1 MRTMEMTDVNGL
13 KSGRELVRLD
23 GVSVTRDSK
32 MILREVDLAVRERSC
47 VRILGG
53 NGSGKTTLLR
63 LIKGDINQDGGISP
77 SRRYFFDGEESCSPI
92 TARTHVRFVSPA
104 YQDRYGQKG
113 WNLSGEEIISTGF
126 DESPLLYR
134 ELTSAEKERVIDIAS
149 WLNINHL
156 LGKSILSM
164 SRGEGRR
171 ILIARALVSG
181 AGLVLLDE
189 FLHELDPRGRSD
201 VIDIAERASSD
212 GRTIVYTGHRIDE
225 RLPSTD
231 TEYVLENGILRKAS
245 ESDLSGQTSHRRKIT
260 GKAVV
265 RDSARELFRLKA
277 CSVYLGE
284 KAVLRAITVGID
296 DSQNWTVLG
305 GNGAGKSTL
314 MRLLYGYCRPAL
326 GGEIIR
332 CGVRDGELLHGAQS
346 RMGFLSSEFQARYDG
361 ECSAVEAVLSGLR
374 GSVGVYDEFSD
385 EERDTAMKHLSAVH
399 LDHVA
404 HREFSTFSYG
414 EQRRILFAR
423 ACAPRPDVMLLDEPF
438 AGVDAESRE
447 NMLVRI
453 EELSAGETR
462 FVISVHHAEDIPM
475 TTTHILHIE
484 SGRVVYAGTIDG
496 FPMDAYM
503 SGV

>member
-1 MRTMEMTDVNGL
+1 MAMNDVNDL
-13 KSGRELVRLD
+13 ESGRELVRLD

-32 MILREVDLAVRERSC
+32 KILCGVDLSIREKSC

-77 SRRYFFDGEESCSPI
+77 SRRYFFGGEESCSPI

-113 WNLSGEEIISTGF
+113 WNLSGEEIIATGF

-134 ELTSAEKERVIDIAS
+134 ELIPAEREQVIDIAS

-181 AGLVLLDE
+181 AELILLDE

-201 VIDIAERASSD
+201 VIEIAERASAE

-225 RLPSTD
+225 RLPSTN
-231 TEYVLENGILRKAS
+231 TEYVLENGILREAS
-245 ESDLSGQTSHRRKIT
+245 DADLSGPISRRMKTS
-260 GKAVV
+260 GKTVV
-265 RDSARELFRLKA
+265 KESARELFMLKA
-277 CSVYLGE
+277 CSVFLSE
-284 KAVLRAITVGID
+284 KAVLRGISIGID

-332 CGVRDGELLHGAQS
+332 CGVREGEILHSAQS
-346 RMGFLSSEFQARYDG
+346 RMGFLSSEFQAKYDG
-361 ECSAVEAVLSGLR
+361 ECTALEAVLSGLR
-374 GSVGVYDEFSD
+374 GSIGVYDEFSD
-385 EERDTAMKHLSAVH
+385 EERGTAMKHLAAVH
-399 LDHVA
+399 LDHFA
-404 HREFSTFSYG
+404 HREFLTFSYG

-423 ACAPRPDVMLLDEPF
+423 ACALRPDVMLLDEPF

-447 NMLVRI
+447 NMLSRI
-453 EELSAGETR
+453 EELSAVETR
-462 FVISVHHAEDIPM
+462 FVISVHHTEDIPM

-496 FPMDAYM
+496 FPLEAYM

>member
-1 MRTMEMTDVNGL
+1 MAMNDGNGL

-32 MILREVDLAVRERSC
+32 MILSGIDLAIKEKSC

-77 SRRYFFDGEESCSPI
+77 SRRYFFDGDESCSPI

-134 ELTSAEKERVIDIAS
+134 DLTSAEREQVIDIAS

-181 AGLVLLDE
+181 AGLILLDE

-201 VIDIAERASSD
+201 VIEIAERASSE

-231 TEYVLENGILRKAS
+231 TEYVIENGILREAS
-245 ESDLSGQTSHRRKIT
+245 DSDLSRPVSRRSKFS
-260 GKAVV
+260 GKTAVKESV
-265 RDSARELFRLKA
+265 RELFRLKS
-277 CSVYLGE
+277 CSVFFGE
-284 KAVLRAITVGID
+284 KAVLRGITVGID
-296 DSQNWTVLG
+296 NSQNWTVLG

-314 MRLLYGYCRPAL
+314 MRLLYGYCRPAI
-326 GGEIIR
+326 GGEIVR

-361 ECSAVEAVLSGLR
+361 ECTAFEAVLSGLR
-374 GSVGVYDEFSD
+374 GSIGVYDEFSD
-385 EERDTAMKHLSAVH
+385 DERDTAMKHLAAVN
-399 LDHVA
+399 LDHFA

-423 ACAPRPDVMLLDEPF
+423 ACAHRPDVMILDEPF
-438 AGVDAESRE
+438 AGVDAQSRE
-447 NMLVRI
+447 NMLSRI
-453 EELSAGETR
+453 EELSTVETR

-484 SGRVVYAGTIDG
+484 SGRVVYSGTIEG
-496 FPMDAYM
+496 FPLEAYM